1 MLSGVYPY
9 SRTLWTG
16 GDVSVCL
23 HPPANKLRDN
33 FFPDPD
39 LIVTEYAHE
48 LSGMFIALRD
58 IFYEHRL
65 VDARNKY
72 EFFGRLARAAQ
83 VAKGTKTSRRYSK
96 SYMLLSVLWEAK
108 KLHLEIESKT
118 LNIIYFAPAG
128 IHAFHLQ
135 INKYLP
141 PDSLFK
147 KVKSWL
153 STF

>member
-1 MLSGVYPY
+1 
-9 SRTLWTG
+9 
-16 GDVSVCL
+16 
-23 HPPANKLRDN
+23 
-33 FFPDPD
+33 
-39 LIVTEYAHE
+39 
-48 LSGMFIALRD
+48 
-58 IFYEHRL
+58 
-65 VDARNKY
+65 
-72 EFFGRLARAAQ
+72 
-83 VAKGTKTSRRYSK
+83 
-96 SYMLLSVLWEAK
+96 MLLSVLWEAK

-135 INKYLP
+135 IKKYLP